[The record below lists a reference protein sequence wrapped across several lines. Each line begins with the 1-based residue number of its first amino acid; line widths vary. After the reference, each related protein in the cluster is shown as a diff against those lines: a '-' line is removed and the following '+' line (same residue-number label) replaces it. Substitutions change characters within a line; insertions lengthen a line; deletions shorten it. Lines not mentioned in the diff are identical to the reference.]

1 MVQVKN
7 QALLDWS
14 HHKHTHSN
22 VTVFP
27 ELFTCFVLACCLCKC
42 LQRVMSHLSG
52 CCFWCD
58 CSLHFTMTLWAFL
71 CAENKSNV
79 QIAAH
84 PLSYFPP
91 CTWTEVSWLLC
102 KCAGKGS
109 VWFLFCPHL
118 VKRFSIFA
126 HHLPYF
132 PLFFSSSPKLLK
144 SLNTGFV
151 WRKYRDRDR
160 QKNNCSDAHGERSE
174 GAISHI

>member
-52 CCFWCD
+52 CCFWCY

-109 VWFLFCPHL
+109 VLVSFLSWRGFQSLLTSCPTFRDFFFLFPEMTLKFKDWVC
-118 VKRFSIFA
+118 VAEASWQG
-126 HHLPYF
+126 
-132 PLFFSSSPKLLK
+132 SPEK
-144 SLNTGFV
+144 
-151 WRKYRDRDR
+151 
-160 QKNNCSDAHGERSE
+160 
-174 GAISHI
+174 